1 MFFSRSIN
9 FALLFS
15 CAFFEWDK
23 FILAIHFFIWR
34 KLVIKIQAEINGR
47 IRDKE
52 VRVIDA
58 EGEQLGVMSSLEAY
72 RMAQDKGLDLVKINP
87 GAKPPVCK
95 IMDYGK
101 FKFDQSKKEK
111 QVKKAQK
118 QAELKEI
125 RLSMTIDIGDVN
137 TKAKHAIKFL
147 SAGDKVKVSIRMKGR
162 QQAHSKLGIGVMN
175 DFFKLVEEVSTM
187 EKTPSTEGRNIIM
200 ILMPKK

>member
-1 MFFSRSIN
+1 
-9 FALLFS
+9 
-15 CAFFEWDK
+15 
-23 FILAIHFFIWR
+23 
-34 KLVIKIQAEINGR
+34 
-47 IRDKE
+47 
-52 VRVIDA
+52 VRVIDV
-58 EGEQLGVMSSLEAY
+58 EGEQLGIMSSLEAY
-72 RMAQDKGLDLVKINP
+72 RLAQDKGLDLVKINP

-101 FKFDQSKKEK
+101 YKFDMSKKEK

-125 RLSMTIDIGDVN
+125 RLSMTIDVGDVQ

-175 DFFKLVEEVSTM
+175 DFYKLIEEVGVM
-187 EKTPSTEGRNIIM
+187 EKIPSTEGRNIIM
-200 ILMPKK
+200 IVMPKK

>member
-1 MFFSRSIN
+1 M
-9 FALLFS
+9 
-15 CAFFEWDK
+15 
-23 FILAIHFFIWR
+23 
-34 KLVIKIQAEINGR
+34 
-47 IRDKE
+47 
-52 VRVIDA
+52 RVIDV
-58 EGEQLGVMSSLEAY
+58 EGEQLGIMSSLEAY
-72 RMAQDKGLDLVKINP
+72 RLAQDKGLDLVKINP

-101 FKFDQSKKEK
+101 YKFDMSKKEK

-125 RLSMTIDIGDVN
+125 RLSMTIDVGDVQ

-175 DFFKLVEEVSTM
+175 DFYKLIEEVGVM
-187 EKTPSTEGRNIIM
+187 EKIPSTEGRNIIM
-200 ILMPKK
+200 IVMPKK